1 MECLPGCEV
10 ILPEIGTATVKT
22 KFDACQSP
30 AVLSFSVRS
39 DGKITSHTFAAG
51 NELEIRPLRN
61 NYWQLN
67 LRVRLRS
74 VGDSHHAEACMETV
88 RTGNLTCFMNGV
100 IPDSASEC
108 SEGRHEANSGF
119 LVVLLCVILVT
130 CLLMIGV
137 AVCTIMH
144 RFYSQQKSGGS
155 RKNSSTSTEKG
166 SPQCPLVG
174 DKNTVCSLKFPE
186 DRLEVITEE
195 EDEKEFTSECSE
207 VNGNDKLSEAI
218 TEEVSNHSSGQ
229 GTPTSGHRA
238 SFIYKKDQVIL
249 PTQLQAQRRNSQPLI
264 FPIESPKK
272 ALTTFG

>member
-1 MECLPGCEV
+1 MECIPGCEV
-10 ILPEIGTATVKT
+10 ILPEIGTASVKT

-39 DGKITSHTFAAG
+39 DGKVTSHTFAAG
-51 NELEIRPLRN
+51 NELEVRPLRN

-67 LRVRLRS
+67 LRVRLRA
-74 VGDSHHAEACMETV
+74 VGESHHAEACMETV

-108 SEGRHEANSGF
+108 SHDRHEANSGF
-119 LVVLLCVILVT
+119 FMVLLCVILVT

-155 RKNSSTSTEKG
+155 RKNSSISNGKG
-166 SPQCPLVG
+166 SMHCSLVK
-174 DKNTVCSLKFPE
+174 DPSTVCSLKFPE

-195 EDEKEFTSECSE
+195 EDEKDFNSESDH
-207 VNGNDKLSEAI
+207 NINDKLSDAV
-218 TEEVSNHSSGQ
+218 TEEVSNHSSGS

-238 SFIYKKDQVIL
+238 SFLYKKDQVIL
-249 PTQLQAQRRNSQPLI
+249 PTQIQAQRRNSQPFM
-264 FPIESPKK
+264 FPISDKK
-272 ALTTFG
+272 PPLTTFS